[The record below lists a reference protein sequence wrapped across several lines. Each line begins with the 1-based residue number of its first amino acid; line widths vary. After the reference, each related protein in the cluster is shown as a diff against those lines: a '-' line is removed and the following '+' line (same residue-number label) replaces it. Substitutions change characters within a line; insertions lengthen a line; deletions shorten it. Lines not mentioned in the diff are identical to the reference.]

1 MCIPDNV
8 RIIIPCPVKDSCSFL
23 DTASSVCFINPS
35 LSSRA
40 KVSTD
45 GKAQG
50 YERREEFVRRGDV
63 RACVNTQAEME
74 GREEIGGRAHECVS
88 LSSVHTLCHCGA
100 LPLTLS
106 PVVSSR
112 LKSARFRRVRFRNR
126 APSPKRDATRGGR
139 RGRIVTPLCARNR
152 AAKIDERGWRSE
164 AESFGRESII
174 TTRGLFASA
183 EAAPSPVFLDN
194 GSKER
199 QIRPGKHKYFGE
211 YNGEVYK

>member
-74 GREEIGGRAHECVS
+74 GREEIGGRAH
-88 LSSVHTLCHCGA
+88 
-100 LPLTLS
+100 
-106 PVVSSR
+106 
-112 LKSARFRRVRFRNR
+112 
-126 APSPKRDATRGGR
+126 
-139 RGRIVTPLCARNR
+139 
-152 AAKIDERGWRSE
+152 
-164 AESFGRESII
+164 
-174 TTRGLFASA
+174 
-183 EAAPSPVFLDN
+183 
-194 GSKER
+194 
-199 QIRPGKHKYFGE
+199 
-211 YNGEVYK
+211 